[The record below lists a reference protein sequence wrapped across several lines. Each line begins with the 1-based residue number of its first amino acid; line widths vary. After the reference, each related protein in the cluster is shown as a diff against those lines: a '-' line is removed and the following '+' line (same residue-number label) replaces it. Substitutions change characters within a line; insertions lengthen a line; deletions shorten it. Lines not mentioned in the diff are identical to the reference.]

1 MVNAW
6 WWGLGVRLRLY
17 AADGDDLGLAT
28 VPPPVDLGDLLASA
42 DGRLWVVTALIVL
55 GDPGDALEALAEVE
69 PLGSG

>member
-6 WWGLGVRLRLY
+6 PWRLGVRVRLY
-17 AADGDDLGLAT
+17 GADGGELGLAT

-55 GDPGDALEALAEVE
+55 GDPGDVLEALVEVE